1 MHSSSSQIYDYSKA
15 TQSGSHLS
23 PIKLSSVQTTP
34 EQTAIDTDTATIQ
47 ETDFFPNSKE
57 HTHTHTE
64 WFLEA
69 LLKPNKRELVVED
82 SSGEGANTSSSSA
95 TALNMHDSTTQQ

>member
-47 ETDFFPNSKE
+47 EISFLIARN
-57 HTHTHTE
+57 THTHTQ
-64 WFLEA
+64 
-69 LLKPNKRELVVED
+69 
-82 SSGEGANTSSSSA
+82 SGS
-95 TALNMHDSTTQQ
+95 